1 MRRTLTDHRALL
13 SDTILHLRSRRAVSR
28 SSLAKA
34 LGASASTLGLYVDQ
48 LVALGLVREIG
59 VEKISVGRPQR
70 VLGLR
75 SEAGWYA
82 GLEFNAQRIQAV
94 RVDFSGAVVATQ
106 KVDLPED
113 ADAVQV
119 VQRLFQALEMLNSPT
134 SEPLLGVGVG
144 VPGLVDRAQG
154 MARYFTH
161 LKNWRDV
168 PLGDI
173 LSKRL
178 GVHVSLENNL
188 RVIALAERWFGQGRG
203 LNDYIVLGP
212 RSGLGLG
219 IVQRGELLRGSHE
232 QAGEIGFW
240 TWPHVSDSSPIQDF
254 LSAQAVYR
262 RLAGLA
268 STVVLPN
275 DLQLALSKMVN
286 PDSEAWKEV
295 VLDFARLLRS
305 LQLLI
310 DPQIVFL
317 HGPLTALGHRFCSEV
332 SSTAGAL
339 LPQMPGLSIH
349 FVPSTLGDD
358 AGALGAASLAMEA
371 WMPPI

>member
-1 MRRTLTDHRALL
+1 MRRTLTDHRTLL
-13 SDTILHLRSRRAVSR
+13 SGTILHLRSRRAVSR
-28 SSLAKA
+28 SALAKA

-48 LVALGLVREIG
+48 LVALGLVTELG

-75 SEAGWYA
+75 PEAGWYA

-94 RVDFSGAVVATQ
+94 RVDFSGALVATE
-106 KVDLPED
+106 KVDLPEE
-113 ADAVQV
+113 ADAAQV
-119 VQRLFQALEMLNSPT
+119 VQCLFEAVEMLKSTTP
-134 SEPLLGVGVG
+134 EPLLGVGVG
-144 VPGLVDRAQG
+144 VPGLVDRSQG
-154 MARYFTH
+154 LARYFTH
-161 LKNWRDV
+161 LKNWRDI
-168 PLGDI
+168 PLGD
-173 LSKRL
+173 LLKKRL
-178 GVHVSLENNL
+178 GVSVSLENNL
-188 RVIALAERWFGQGRG
+188 RVIALAERWFGQGSG
-203 LNDYIVLGP
+203 LDDYIVLGP

-219 IVQRGELLRGSHE
+219 IVQRGELVRGSHE
-232 QAGEIGFW
+232 QAGEIGLW
-240 TWPHVSDSSPIQDF
+240 TWPHVSESLPIQDF

-262 RLAGLA
+262 RLAGLS
-268 STVVLPN
+268 STAVLPG
-275 DLQLALSKMVN
+275 DLRSVLPQAAN
-286 PDSEAWKEV
+286 PDSTAWKEV

-332 SSTAGAL
+332 SSTAGTL
-339 LPQMPGLSIH
+339 PPQMPGMNIH

-358 AGALGAASLAMEA
+358 SGALGAASLAMEV